1 MKRSLA
7 VWTAVLLGGSVP
19 VGALAGPK
27 PPKGLAWAME
37 AMDTPANP
45 ATGDAAVV
53 LLDEVVITPL
63 NKLGKVRRRQ
73 RNLLRVLSS
82 EGLEEE
88 LQPIYYDSD
97 GKLDWYRAWTIR
109 PDGSFQEVDKK
120 RVVDQGLSTY
130 KDFSDLRRVVLPMPN
145 VGVGSLVALEYS
157 VHQPAPY
164 PQQIF
169 TLQWIYPVARAR
181 VILELPDGWD
191 YQATF
196 RNIAAR
202 EPRKE
207 GSRLIWEF
215 EDLPGLPG
223 TRHAASRKDAS
234 ASLALTYFPRSQA
247 QPFKEWLEVASW
259 ADEKISPQA
268 TADEVLRATVS
279 QLAGSG
285 HRDDTLRA
293 IGSYVQELRYITVAL
308 GRSGYIPY
316 PSADVFKKRYGDCKD
331 KATLMMTMLRE
342 AGIESHPILVN
353 TRDSGQVYSPFPSP
367 GQFNHVVLGIP
378 LPADSE
384 FLATA
389 THPELGAL
397 LVFDPTDE
405 QTPLGDL
412 PWTDQ
417 GTSGLL
423 VHPELGSLVELPVL
437 AARFNL
443 AERDWNLVMDAT
455 GAAVVKMEATFTGQ
469 YARMLR
475 GWLGGRNE
483 DQRTQAVSAA
493 LARRVP
499 GARLN
504 QASVRG
510 LTTPE
515 TPVRLSVEMD
525 VPRFSRPAGPLRLA
539 EPLKFIQSLAPDLP
553 KDPGG
558 LPVLI
563 QFHFQEID
571 RVHIELPERWELSE
585 PPEALA
591 VESDFGRLS
600 FHADSVESGWD
611 LERDLVVETLAVPLE
626 SYDEAREFLDQSLK
640 ILSTPLVLERVDR

>member
-1 MKRSLA
+1 MKRSLV
-7 VWTAVLLGGSVP
+7 VWMVVLLGGSVP

-45 ATGDAAVV
+45 APQDAAVV
-53 LLDEVVITPL
+53 LLDEVVVTPL
-63 NKLGKVRRRQ
+63 NKSGKVRKRR

-82 EGLEEE
+82 EGLASQF
-88 LQPIYYDSD
+88 QPIYYSGG

-130 KDFSDLRRVVLPMPN
+130 KDFSDSRRVILPMPN

-157 VHQPAPY
+157 IHQPTPY

-196 RNIAAR
+196 RNIAPH

-223 TRHAASRKDAS
+223 TRHAASRTDAS
-234 ASLALTYFPRSQA
+234 ASLALTYFPRSEA
-247 QPFKEWLEVASW
+247 QPFKGWPDVASW
-259 ADEKISPQA
+259 ADEQIAPQA
-268 TADEVLRATVS
+268 KADEALRATVS
-279 QLAGSG
+279 QLSSSAK
-285 HRDDTLRA
+285 RDDTLRA
-293 IGSYVQELRYITVAL
+293 VGSYVQELRYITVTL

-316 PSADVFKKRYGDCKD
+316 SAAEVFKKRYGDCKD

-353 TRDSGQVYSPFPSP
+353 TRDNGQVYSPFPSP
-367 GQFNHVVLGIP
+367 GQFNHVILGIP

-384 FLATA
+384 FLATV

-397 LVFDPTDE
+397 LMFDPTDE

-417 GTSGLL
+417 GTKGLL
-423 VHPELGSLVELPVL
+423 VHPELGSLLELPVL
-437 AARFNL
+437 AARSNL
-443 AERDWNLVMDAT
+443 AEREWTLVMAAS
-455 GAAVVKMEATFTGQ
+455 GAAVVKMEGTFTGQ
-469 YARMLR
+469 YARLIR

-483 DQRTQAVSAA
+483 VQRNQAVAAA
-493 LARRVP
+493 LASRVP

-510 LTTPE
+510 LSTPE
-515 TPVRLSVEMD
+515 TPVQLSVEMD
-525 VPRFSRPAGPLRLA
+525 IPRFSRLAGPLRRA
-539 EPLKFIQSLAPDLP
+539 AP
-553 KDPGG
+553 
-558 LPVLI
+558 V
-563 QFHFQEID
+563 
-571 RVHIELPERWELSE
+571 
-585 PPEALA
+585 
-591 VESDFGRLS
+591 
-600 FHADSVESGWD
+600 
-611 LERDLVVETLAVPLE
+611 
-626 SYDEAREFLDQSLK
+626 
-640 ILSTPLVLERVDR
+640 